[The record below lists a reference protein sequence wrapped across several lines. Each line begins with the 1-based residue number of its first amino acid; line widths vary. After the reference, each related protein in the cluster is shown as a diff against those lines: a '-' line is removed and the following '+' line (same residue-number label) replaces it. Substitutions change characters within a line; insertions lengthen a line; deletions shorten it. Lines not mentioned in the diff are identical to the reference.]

1 MTTAAIHPIT
11 VKIDRMF
18 QAVDGNGDGYA
29 EWSDFDRIAS
39 RYLSA
44 YKIAK
49 DDRRALALRAAYQM
63 YWMELLRHADVPAN
77 VPADRLTKEQFQQA
91 VRALAVDTSR
101 FNMVEGASHAVFDI
115 MDVDGDNEISKTEF
129 NQYLRAWD
137 VTDPSAMDMFSML
150 DTDGDGYISRQEF
163 IRATREFYYSSDL
176 SVPGSF
182 FFGRITA

>member
-1 MTTAAIHPIT
+1 VTTAAIDPIT
-11 VKIDRMF
+11 VKINRMF

-29 EWSDFDRIAS
+29 EWNDFDRIAG

-63 YWMELLRHADVPAN
+63 YWMELLRHADVPA
-77 VPADRLTKEQFQQA
+77 DRLTKEQFQQA
-91 VRALAVDTSR
+91 LRALVVDTSR

-115 MDVDGDNEISKTEF
+115 MDVDGDNVISKSEF
-129 NQYLRAWD
+129 KQYLNAWD

-163 IRATREFYYSSDL
+163 IRATREFYYSPDL

-182 FFGRITA
+182 FFGRITG